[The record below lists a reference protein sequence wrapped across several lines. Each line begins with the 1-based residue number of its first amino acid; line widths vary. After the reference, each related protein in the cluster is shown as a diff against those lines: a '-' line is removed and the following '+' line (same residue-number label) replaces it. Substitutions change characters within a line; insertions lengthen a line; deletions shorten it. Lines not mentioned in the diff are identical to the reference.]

1 MGRVGT
7 TWLVLGAPRLS
18 PLLTLLSRLSQVAHP
33 ILPCESRQQK
43 SRGGATPAAAGG
55 GALRPVSLSAVRTR
69 WREGRGAAPGGGR
82 PVARGKPSSGFG
94 APPPPTIPSLPGKES
109 LQPTLVAGSRPRGPA
124 GRALGAGAVPAPGS
138 RE

>member
-33 ILPCESRQQK
+33 ILPCERRQQK

-94 APPPPTIPSLPGKES
+94 VPRHAPFAPRQGKFAANACGR
-109 LQPTLVAGSRPRGPA
+109 LAPA
-124 GRALGAGAVPAPGS
+124 GPSGSSLGSGRRPSSGEP
-138 RE
+138 